1 MRGILLKSGVYLL
14 ERRDCNMANFI
25 AAVIESQ
32 IGAVRHE
39 IERIFAAK
47 SFDIL
52 SRAEYQR
59 SYNIPANGRYAAQT
73 FQRRAAREVE
83 EHRFGVVARG
93 MGGCDLRVFV
103 YRFKELI
110 AHSAPALF
118 ASLPAL
124 FCKCCD
130 IGVKDFK
137 TKRVLFA
144 EGAHIFLVAPRLLT
158 AQPVVDMGDGQGQR
172 IPLAYFHKKEQHC
185 H

>member
-47 SFDIL
+47 SFDII

-73 FQRRAAREVE
+73 FQRRAAREIE

-110 AHSAPALF
+110 AHSSSALF
-118 ASLPAL
+118 AGLPAL
-124 FCKCCD
+124 FCKGCD
-130 IGVKDFK
+130 IGVKNFK

-144 EGAHIFLVAPRLLT
+144 EGAHIFLIAPRLLT
-158 AQPVVDMGDGQGQR
+158 AQPMVDMGDGQGQR